1 MEDKCNSSRYNLNE
15 HNHGVQDLDID
26 IDKAGIPDGIVFGSC
41 CSLTLGYNLS
51 EHKYDKCDDTGGYT
65 DKTAAD

>member
-1 MEDKCNSSRYNLNE
+1 M
-15 HNHGVQDLDID
+15 QDLDID

-41 CSLTLGYNLS
+41 RSLTLRYNLS